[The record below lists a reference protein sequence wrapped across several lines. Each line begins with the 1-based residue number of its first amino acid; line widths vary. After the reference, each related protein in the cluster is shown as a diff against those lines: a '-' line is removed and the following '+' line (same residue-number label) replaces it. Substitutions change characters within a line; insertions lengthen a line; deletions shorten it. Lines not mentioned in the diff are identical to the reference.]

1 MVFSLLSRGGFVAAG
16 RLHTLQPPFHCYE
29 KTGKNAA
36 RNLAKCAGYSD
47 GSNKIKTCVHLT
59 NRQPE
64 HVCGGENMGSGYEDL
79 ESANMWGG
87 RKKLR
92 EER

>member
-1 MVFSLLSRGGFVAAG
+1 MPSASALKVPVLSMVFSLLSRGGFVAAG

-47 GSNKIKTCVHLT
+47 GSN
-59 NRQPE
+59 
-64 HVCGGENMGSGYEDL
+64 
-79 ESANMWGG
+79 
-87 RKKLR
+87 
-92 EER
+92 